1 MSPLKLSL
9 GWRTCSWFDIEGPVK
24 MQPMAAVEEKV
35 LHCLGWTN
43 LDFSNSSS
51 MRIDVLGIASE
62 ESEIEM
68 YYMLNWITDGSKGHG
83 VIMCMMEKKKEKK
96 DVFDCYKS
104 WNYIIGQHLTGFQ
117 TTTGSKWRIVHYD
130 KDIEDQLVT

>member
-35 LHCLGWTN
+35 LHCLGLTN

-96 DVFDCYKS
+96 RCVRLLQVMELHHWSTSHWISDYNRKQMANCAL
-104 WNYIIGQHLTGFQ
+104 GQG
-117 TTTGSKWRIVHYD
+117 Y
-130 KDIEDQLVT
+130 